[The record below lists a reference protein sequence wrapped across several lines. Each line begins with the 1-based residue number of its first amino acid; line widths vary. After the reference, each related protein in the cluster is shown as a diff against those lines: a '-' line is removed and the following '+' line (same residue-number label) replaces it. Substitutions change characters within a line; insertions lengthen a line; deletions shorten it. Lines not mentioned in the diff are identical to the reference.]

1 MYLTRSYAGYAS
13 IIRGSVELMKS
24 ASGIAV
30 NAGVPCGPSFNRKK
44 RERLERFN
52 PPSATTALGEQM
64 GHTETEEQ
72 KMTAA
77 NMMNVERAI
86 VRIRALRKL
95 EKMSFSRTTNAQNE
109 ILRSL
114 NSADLAEVALIL
126 TQESESNDPAS
137 PRKQ

>member
-1 MYLTRSYAGYAS
+1 
-13 IIRGSVELMKS
+13 
-24 ASGIAV
+24 
-30 NAGVPCGPSFNRKK
+30 
-44 RERLERFN
+44 
-52 PPSATTALGEQM
+52 
-64 GHTETEEQ
+64 
-72 KMTAA
+72 MTAA

-86 VRIRALRKL
+86 ARIRALRKL

-137 PRKQ
+137 PRTK

>member
-1 MYLTRSYAGYAS
+1 
-13 IIRGSVELMKS
+13 
-24 ASGIAV
+24 
-30 NAGVPCGPSFNRKK
+30 
-44 RERLERFN
+44 
-52 PPSATTALGEQM
+52 
-64 GHTETEEQ
+64 
-72 KMTAA
+72 MTAA

-126 TQESESNDPAS
+126 TQEIENEPAS
-137 PRKQ
+137 PRK